1 MKFEYKERLS
11 LIYEFSILDV
21 VVLLLLNI
29 FSPETA
35 LAGTIYAILQNITG
49 PIIVYMANRMNKKA
63 IISGVIN

>member
-1 MKFEYKERLS
+1 MES
-11 LIYEFSILDV
+11 YE
-21 VVLLLLNI
+21 LLPIGLGIIIALTF

-49 PIIVYMANRMNKKA
+49 PIIVYMANNMNKKA